1 MKKKLKKYSK
11 LLISAAITIL
21 VIILYYIKEFYLASA
36 VLIIYVAWNVYLDIN
51 RQLYNEKVDTLT
63 TKLKQI

>member
-36 VLIIYVAWNVYLDIN
+36 ILIIYVSWNLYSDID
-51 RQLYNEKVDTLT
+51 RQL
-63 TKLKQI
+63 